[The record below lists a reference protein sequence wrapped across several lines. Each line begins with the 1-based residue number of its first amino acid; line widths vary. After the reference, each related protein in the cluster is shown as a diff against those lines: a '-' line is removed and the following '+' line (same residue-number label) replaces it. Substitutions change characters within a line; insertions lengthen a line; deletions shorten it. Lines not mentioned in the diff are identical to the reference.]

1 LVQYQNRTTAAELTI
16 VQAIEHALLQAKE
29 HAMSRTSGYLYMEAC
44 KEKLDIVTIA
54 KRSARRIVNEYHYQ
68 QFCNYLQ
75 QLKGLIDA
83 KDDAEKK
90 RLFESC
96 YLFIE
101 VEKLLIAMHYHLDI
115 FAHFLLKE
123 SYYGSQNRWSEIGI
137 SFGGFGNL
145 AQHFWLEV
153 FGPGVSRTPLLC
165 R

>member
-1 LVQYQNRTTAAELTI
+1 VSTVDQNILIQYQNRTTAAELTI
-16 VQAIEHALLQAKE
+16 VQAIEHAL
-29 HAMSRTSGYLYMEAC
+29 SRTSGYIYMEAC

-75 QLKGLIDA
+75 QLKGLIDS
-83 KDDAEKK
+83 KNDAEKK
-90 RLFESC
+90 RLLESC
-96 YLFIE
+96 YLYIE

-115 FAHFLLKE
+115 FAHFSLKE
-123 SYYGSQNRWSEIGI
+123 SYCGSQNRWNDIDI

-153 FGPGVSRTPLLC
+153 FGPGVSRTPSC